1 MRNDLPLL
9 RHIADD
15 PPRLARYAS
24 HFAMH
29 YTNNP
34 YYMRDRYRFHL
45 RYNLHLNMH
54 NLPAESLMQTAKTL
68 LAFAKTTRADRGRG
82 LPLVMFTLYVKDT
95 NFADLLDNSDDLQ
108 SMSDTELYEHIDSEF
123 SDCDDHYEC
132 LDFARSMLNLIVCDD
147 CGETFSEDD
156 ITDINGSSICDSC
169 RDDNYTYSDYED
181 RYLHNDDVADAL
193 DRDGDPCTIHR
204 ENGNFHWCDSR
215 DIYVHDDYEA
225 PDAEM
230 SEYNIIHNYH
240 SSRDRVEAIPDAWT
254 SRTGYYMGAELEVEA
269 YSVNRA
275 EAAYRIHEIVNPSGN
290 YGERMFFE
298 NDGSLNEG
306 FEMITQPMSLPAM
319 AKTFRFLESPNAIAG
334 LRSHM
339 TRTCGLHVHVSKR
352 GLTNLQINKIVAF
365 INDPRHEWLIRAVA
379 RRYSTGF
386 CSIKQKKI
394 GHLHWRQDDRYEAVN
409 IQPRNTIEFRIFR
422 GSLKYRS
429 VMAALEFC
437 HALVQ
442 FCRPAEAGIKDL
454 TAEKFLTFCQNKM
467 KNETKH
473 LLGFLDGRLPNY
485 KKAA

>member
-1 MRNDLPLL
+1 MRKDLPLL

-24 HFAMH
+24 HYANH
-29 YTNNP
+29 YAYNA
-34 YYMRDRYRFHL
+34 YYIGQRYRYHL
-45 RYNLHLNMH
+45 RYNLIVNSHD
-54 NLPAESLMQTAKTL
+54 LPAESVAKTAKTL
-68 LAFAKTTRADRGRG
+68 LAFAKAAKDECNRG
-82 LPLVMFTLYVKDT
+82 LLLVMFMLYSKDT
-95 NFADLLDNSDDLQ
+95 EFIDMLDDAGELQ

-123 SDCDDHYEC
+123 GRCDDQYEC
-132 LDFARSMLNLIVCDD
+132 LDFARTMLCLVVCDD
-147 CGETFSEDD
+147 CGETFQEGDVTNIS
-156 ITDINGSSICDSC
+156 GSLICDSC
-169 RDDNYTYSDYED
+169 RDYNYTYSDYED
-181 RYLHNDDVADAL
+181 RYIHNDDVADAL

-204 ENGNFHWCDSR
+204 DNGNFHWCDHR
-215 DIYVHDDYEA
+215 DTYVHDDYES
-225 PDAEM
+225 PDDDM
-230 SEYNIIHNYH
+230 SVRNIIHNYH
-240 SSRDRVEAIPDAWT
+240 SSRDRIQVVRDEWT
-254 SRTGYYMGAELEVEA
+254 ERTGYYMGAELEVEC
-269 YSVNRA
+269 YTVNRD

-298 NDGSLNEG
+298 NDGSLNDG

-319 AKTFRFLESPNAIAG
+319 TETFRFLENPDAIAG

-365 INDPRHEWLIRAVA
+365 VNDPRHEWLIRAVA

-386 CSIKQKKI
+386 CNIKNKKM
-394 GHLHWRQDDRYEAVN
+394 GSLHWRQDDRYEAIN
-409 IQPRNTIEFRIFR
+409 IQPRHTIEFRIFK

-473 LLGFLDGRLPNY
+473 LLGFLNNRLPNY
-485 KKAA
+485 KKVA

>member
-1 MRNDLPLL
+1 MSKDLPLL

-24 HFAMH
+24 HFALH
-29 YTNNP
+29 YINNP
-34 YYMRDRYRFHL
+34 YRMTQRYRFHL
-45 RYNLHLNMH
+45 RYNLIVNSHE
-54 NLPAESLMQTAKTL
+54 LPVESLTQTAETL
-68 LAFAKTTRADRGRG
+68 LAFARATMDERNRG
-82 LPLVMFTLYVKDT
+82 LPLVMFMLYVRRTSLSSLLGDT
-95 NFADLLDNSDDLQ
+95 DELDFASESDV
-108 SMSDTELYEHIDSEF
+108 YERIDGEF

-132 LDFARSMLNLIVCDD
+132 LDFARSMLGLLVCDD
-147 CGETFSEDD
+147 CTETFHEDD
-156 ITDINGSSICDSC
+156 ITNINGCYICDVC
-169 RDDNYTYSDYED
+169 RDESYTYSDYED
-181 RYLHNDDVADAL
+181 RYIQNDDVADAI

-204 ENGNFHWCDSR
+204 DNGNFHWCDHR
-215 DIYVHDDYEA
+215 DMYVHDDYES
-225 PDAEM
+225 PDDEM
-230 SEYNIIHNYH
+230 SVRNIIHNYH
-240 SSRDRVEAIPDAWT
+240 SSRDRIESIHDTWT
-254 SRTGYYMGAELEVEA
+254 ERNGYHMGAELEVEC
-269 YSVNRA
+269 YTVNRD

-298 NDGSLNEG
+298 NDGSLNDG

-319 AKTFRFLESPNAIAG
+319 TETFRFLENPDAIAG

-365 INDPRHEWLIRAVA
+365 VNDPRHEWLIRAVA

-386 CSIKQKKI
+386 CNIKNKKM
-394 GHLHWRQDDRYEAVN
+394 GSLHWRQDDRYEAIN
-409 IQPRNTIEFRIFR
+409 IQPRHTIEFRIFR

-473 LLGFLDGRLPNY
+473 LLGFLDNRLPNY
-485 KKAA
+485 KKVA

>member
-1 MRNDLPLL
+1 MSKDLPLL

-24 HFAMH
+24 HFALH
-29 YTNNP
+29 YINNP
-34 YYMRDRYRFHL
+34 YRMMQRYRIHL
-45 RYNLHLNMH
+45 RYNLIVNSHD
-54 NLPAESLMQTAKTL
+54 LPAESLMLTAKTL
-68 LAFAKTTRADRGRG
+68 LAFARATMDERNRG
-82 LPLVMFTLYVKDT
+82 LPLAMFTLYVRRT
-95 NFADLLDNSDDLQ
+95 PLAALLGNADDLDYA
-108 SMSDTELYEHIDSEF
+108 SDIDVYNCIDGEF

-132 LDFARSMLNLIVCDD
+132 IDLARSMLGLLVCDD
-147 CGETFSEDD
+147 CTETFHEDD
-156 ITDINGSSICDSC
+156 ITNINGCYICDGC
-169 RDDNYTYSDYED
+169 RDESYTYSDYED
-181 RYLHNDDVADAL
+181 RYIHNDAVADAI
-193 DRDGDPCTIHR
+193 DRDGDPCIIHPG
-204 ENGNFHWCDSR
+204 NGNFHWCEHR
-215 DIYVHDDYEA
+215 DMYVHDDYES
-225 PDAEM
+225 PDDEM
-230 SEYNIIHNYH
+230 SVRNIIHNYH
-240 SSRDRVEAIPDAWT
+240 SSRDRIQSIPDAWT
-254 SRTGYYMGAELEVEA
+254 DRNGYFMGAELEVEA
-269 YSVNRA
+269 YNVNRD
-275 EAAYRIHEIVNPSGN
+275 EGAYRIHEIVNPSGN

-298 NDGSLNEG
+298 NDGSLNDG

-319 AKTFRFLESPNAIAG
+319 AETFRFLENPDAIAG

-365 INDPRHEWLIRAVA
+365 VNDPRHEWLIRAVA

-386 CSIKQKKI
+386 CNIKNKKM
-394 GHLHWRQDDRYEAVN
+394 GSLHWRQDDRYEAIN
-409 IQPRNTIEFRIFR
+409 IQPRHTIEFRIFR

-473 LLGFLDGRLPNY
+473 LLGFLNNRLPNY
-485 KKAA
+485 KKVA

>member
-1 MRNDLPLL
+1 MSKNLPLL

-29 YTNNP
+29 YINNP
-34 YYMRDRYRFHL
+34 YRMTQRYRFHL
-45 RYNLHLNMH
+45 RYNLIVNSHD
-54 NLPAESLMQTAKTL
+54 LPAESLMLTAKTL
-68 LAFAKTTRADRGRG
+68 LAFARATMDERNRG
-82 LPLVMFTLYVKDT
+82 LPLAMFTLYVRRT
-95 NFADLLDNSDDLQ
+95 PLAALLGNADDLDYA
-108 SMSDTELYEHIDSEF
+108 SDIDVYNCIDGEF

-132 LDFARSMLNLIVCDD
+132 IDLARSMLGLLVCDD
-147 CGETFSEDD
+147 CTETFHEDD
-156 ITDINGSSICDSC
+156 ITNINGCYICDVC
-169 RDDNYTYSDYED
+169 RDESYTYSDYED
-181 RYLHNDDVADAL
+181 RYIHNDAVADAI
-193 DRDGDPCTIHR
+193 DRDGDPCIIHPG
-204 ENGNFHWCDSR
+204 NGNFHWCEHR
-215 DIYVHDDYEA
+215 DMYVHDDYES
-225 PDAEM
+225 PDDEM
-230 SEYNIIHNYH
+230 SVRNIIHNYH
-240 SSRDRVEAIPDAWT
+240 SSRDRIQSIPDAWT
-254 SRTGYYMGAELEVEA
+254 DRNGYFMGAELEVEA
-269 YSVNRA
+269 YNVNRD

-298 NDGSLNEG
+298 NDGSLNDG

-319 AKTFRFLESPNAIAG
+319 ADTFRFLENPDAIAG

-365 INDPRHEWLIRAVA
+365 VNDPRHEWLIRAVA

-386 CSIKQKKI
+386 CNIKNKKM
-394 GHLHWRQDDRYEAVN
+394 GSLHWRQDDRYEAIN
-409 IQPRNTIEFRIFR
+409 IQPRHTIEFRIFR

-454 TAEKFLTFCQNKM
+454 TDEKFLTFCQNKM

-473 LLGFLDGRLPNY
+473 LLGFLNNRLPNY
-485 KKAA
+485 KKVA

>member
-1 MRNDLPLL
+1 MRKDLPLL

-24 HFAMH
+24 HFALH
-29 YTNNP
+29 YINNP
-34 YYMRDRYRFHL
+34 YRMSPRYRLDL
-45 RYNLHLNMH
+45 RYILLINPYD
-54 NLPAESLMQTAKTL
+54 LPAESVALTAKTL
-68 LAFAKTTRADRGRG
+68 LAFAKATRDERNRG
-82 LPLVMFTLYVKDT
+82 LPLVMFLLYVKDT
-95 NFADLLDNSDDLQ
+95 QFIDMLDDAGDLQ
-108 SMSDTELYEHIDSEF
+108 SMSDTELYENIDSEF

-132 LDFARSMLNLIVCDD
+132 LDFARSMLGLLVCED
-147 CGETFSEDD
+147 CSETFHEDD
-156 ITDINGSSICDSC
+156 ITNINGCYICDGC
-169 RDDNYTYSDYED
+169 REENYTYSDYED
-181 RYLHNDDVADAL
+181 RYIHNDDVADAL

-204 ENGNFHWCDSR
+204 DNGNFHWCDNR
-215 DIYVHDDYEA
+215 NAYIHDDYEA
-225 PDAEM
+225 PDDDI
-230 SEYNIIHNYH
+230 SVRNIIHNYH
-240 SSRDRVEAIPDAWT
+240 SSRDRVQAIRDAWT
-254 SRTGYYMGAELEVEA
+254 NRTGYFMGAELEVEC
-269 YSVNRA
+269 YTVDRD

-319 AKTFRFLESPNAIAG
+319 ADAFRFLETPDAIAG

-339 TRTCGLHVHVSKR
+339 TRTCGLHVHISKR

-365 INDPRHEWLIRAVA
+365 VNDPRHEWLIRAVA

-386 CSIKQKKI
+386 CSIKHKKM
-394 GHLHWRQDDRYEAVN
+394 GSLHWRQDDRYEAIN
-409 IQPRNTIEFRIFR
+409 IQPRNTIEFRIFK

-437 HALVQ
+437 HALAQ

-473 LLGFLDGRLPNY
+473 LLGFLNNRLPNY